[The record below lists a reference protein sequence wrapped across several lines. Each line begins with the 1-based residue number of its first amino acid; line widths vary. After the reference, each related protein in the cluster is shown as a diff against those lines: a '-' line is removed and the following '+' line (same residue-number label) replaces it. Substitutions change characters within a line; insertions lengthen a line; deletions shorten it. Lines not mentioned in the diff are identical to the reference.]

1 VIRPGFD
8 RSAINDPPT
17 RSTSGVWVRLNT
29 MMTMRRRFRPC
40 RAGSTAYLIVVAILV
55 VASSSGCCEGWS
67 LYGHNNLP
75 LYRPSSSS
83 SILSKKNAVA
93 STTIATSASCRTRT
107 LLTAAAGQLQDL
119 EQRMEPPPAAPAIHN
134 HGEDRRASMAS
145 GRRAFVA
152 CSAGTIMCNVLAV
165 ATALPVHAE
174 EGTSLSSRTTA
185 TATTTSVLVEV
196 SPSSPD
202 VRKLFNE
209 ARAYESQGNLLAA
222 QKLYE
227 KVTSIAPRFLY
238 GWSNLGNTQTAFG
251 DLTAAEQSYTTAID
265 LCDADASSSSSDA
278 TAAAAKRSSF
288 SPSPPPSACAPDYYM
303 LRLNRGTL
311 RINNGRPKEG
321 LADLQLS
328 NALRGRPDAVVL
340 QNLALAEEINGLYV
354 EADRDYT
361 TAIQMTANAVVPFWL
376 RSVLVKYQLGDI
388 KAGNDILKRVE
399 NRFPQAPEVR
409 AASAVYLW
417 PVNNSDDDDDA
428 RTAAR
433 QKFLLIPD
441 RARLKYVDQN
451 YVTNTIHWPPA
462 MVRTLREITKAVGDD
477 ARTSASSS

>member
-1 VIRPGFD
+1 
-8 RSAINDPPT
+8 
-17 RSTSGVWVRLNT
+17 
-29 MMTMRRRFRPC
+29 M
-40 RAGSTAYLIVVAILV
+40 
-55 VASSSGCCEGWS
+55 
-67 LYGHNNLP
+67 
-75 LYRPSSSS
+75 
-83 SILSKKNAVA
+83 A
-93 STTIATSASCRTRT
+93 STTIATSAPCRTRT
-107 LLTAAAGQLQDL
+107 LLAAAAEQQDL
-119 EQRMEPPPAAPAIHN
+119 EQESSPAPAINN
-134 HGEDRRASMAS
+134 HGEDRRETMAG

-152 CSAGTIMCNVLAV
+152 ASASTIMCNVLAV
-165 ATALPVHAE
+165 TTALPVHAE
-174 EGTSLSSRTTA
+174 DGTTTA
-185 TATTTSVLVEV
+185 ATTTMLVEV
-196 SPSSPD
+196 VPPSPD

-222 QKLYE
+222 QNLYE
-227 KVTSIAPRFLY
+227 KITSIAPRFLY

-265 LCDADASSSSSDA
+265 LCDADASSSSSSHSSSGA
-278 TAAAAKRSSF
+278 TAAAAKSS
-288 SPSPPPSACAPDYYM
+288 PSACAPDYYM